1 MTQLIKRDN
10 NELRFNA
17 IWLLEKNDNNEY
29 YENLIKN
36 AKAFFFGMKRPDL
49 SKELDEIIEEKIE
62 KKIGMNI
69 NHLLMLYKHMK
80 RIKSFTKCRNPDEE
94 EKRVYKFEIKIMLD
108 EIESWIFQK
117 AITLEKQIRFS
128 STPRQHI

>member
-36 AKAFFFGMKRPDL
+36 ARAFFFGMKRPDL